1 MQLIYYF
8 CTQMGQK
15 KLQRFAEIETFPNVL
30 IYPEGMPGQWQS
42 FYKNTNPLTLEL
54 ACGKGDYTIGLARR
68 FPDRNFLGVD
78 LKGNRIWRGAKTA
91 IDEKINNAAFL
102 RTQID
107 KLNNYFAPGEISE
120 IWITFPD
127 PFLRQSKSKKRL
139 THPKFLQLYQPLL
152 APGGTINLKTDSPE
166 LYAFTQEVIEH
177 SGCTLVEDIPDIY
190 ALTDVPALLQIK
202 TFYEKMHLEDGRTIR
217 YLKFRLPEQPMDWK
231 SIKLPSDAAPAEG
244 GN

>member
-1 MQLIYYF
+1 
-8 CTQMGQK
+8 MGQK

-68 FPDRNFLGVD
+68 FPERNFLGVD
-78 LKGNRIWRGAKTA
+78 LKGNRIWRGAKTG
-91 IDEKINNAAFL
+91 IDENIDNAAFL

-107 KLNNYFAPGEISE
+107 KLNNYFVLGEISE

-177 SGCTLVEDIPDIY
+177 SGCTLIEDIPDIY
-190 ALTDVPALLQIK
+190 ALGEVPALLQIQ
-202 TFYEKMHLEDGRTIR
+202 TYYEKMHLENGRTIR